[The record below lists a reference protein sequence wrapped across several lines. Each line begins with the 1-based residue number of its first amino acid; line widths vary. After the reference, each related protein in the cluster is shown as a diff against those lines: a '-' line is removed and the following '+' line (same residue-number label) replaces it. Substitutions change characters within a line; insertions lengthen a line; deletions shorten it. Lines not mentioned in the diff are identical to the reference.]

1 MPRDYVERI
10 LKSRVYDVARET
22 PLDVAPILSSR
33 LDNHVLIKREDLQP
47 VFSFKIRGAY
57 NKMAGLSAQQ
67 RSKGVIAVSAGNH
80 AQGVALAAA
89 HLGIDSLIV
98 MPKTAPGIKVAPT
111 RRFGSK
117 VVLHGN
123 FFDETK
129 AEAQS
134 IMQQTGRVLIPPFD
148 DPDVIAGQGTV
159 AMEILRQHT
168 DPIHA
173 IFVPIGGGGLI
184 AGMAAYIKTL
194 WSEIKVI
201 GVEPEDAATMHDAL
215 AAGRPVELEHVGI
228 FADGVAVRQ
237 IGDEPFRIARQC
249 VDEVILVTTDEIC
262 AAIKDIYDDTR
273 SIAEPSGALGVAGV
287 KRYVEREGVSGKNL
301 IAVDS
306 GANVNFDRLRHIAE
320 RAEIGERREALIA
333 VTIPERPG
341 SFREFCKAIGERSVT
356 EFNYRYADDNDAH
369 IFVGV
374 ELSDGQADK
383 DGLVAQL
390 REHDYPVVDLTDNEM
405 AKLHIRHMVG
415 GRASG
420 TEDEALFR
428 FEFPE
433 RPGALLRFLTRMGEH
448 WNISMF
454 HYRNHGA
461 AYGRVLIGIQV
472 PVSEKE
478 GFQEFLNDVG
488 YRYTEETANPAY
500 DLFLRAPRN
509 TSQVKKRA

>member
-10 LKSRVYDVARET
+10 LKSRVYDIARET
-22 PLDVAPILSSR
+22 PLDMAPILSGR
-33 LDNHVLIKREDLQP
+33 LGNRVMIKREDLQP

-57 NKMAGLSAQQ
+57 NKICRLSSEQ
-67 RSKGVIAVSAGNH
+67 RAKGVIAVSAGNH
-80 AQGVALAAA
+80 AQGVALAAT
-89 HLGIDSLIV
+89 HLGIESLIV
-98 MPKTAPGIKVAPT
+98 MPKTAPGIKVDST
-111 RRFGSK
+111 RRFGAE

-129 AEAQS
+129 THAET
-134 IMQQTGRVLIPPFD
+134 IIEERGMVLIPPYD

-159 AMEILRQHT
+159 AMEILRQH
-168 DPIHA
+168 PEPVHA
-173 IFVPIGGGGLI
+173 VFVPIGGGGLI
-184 AGMAAYIKTL
+184 AGMAAYIKSL
-194 WSEIKVI
+194 WPEIKVV

-215 AAGRPVELEHVGI
+215 EAGRPVELEHVGI
-228 FADGVAVRQ
+228 FADGVAVKQ
-237 IGDEPFRIARQC
+237 IGDEPFRIAQTC
-249 VDEVILVTTDEIC
+249 VDEVILVNTDEIC

-273 SIAEPSGALGVAGV
+273 SIAEPSGALGIAGL
-287 KRYVEREGVSGKNL
+287 KRYVEREEVSGLNL

-341 SFREFCKAIGERSVT
+341 SFRAFCQAIGQRSVT
-356 EFNYRYADDNDAH
+356 EFNYRYADHDDAH

-374 ELSDGQADK
+374 ELREGEADK
-383 DGLVAQL
+383 NDLVSHL
-390 REHDYPVVDLTDNEM
+390 REQDYPVVDLTDNEM

-415 GRASG
+415 GRAAG
-420 TEDEALFR
+420 TEDEALYR

-433 RPGALLRFLTRMGEH
+433 RPGALLRFLTKMGEH
-448 WNISMF
+448 WNISIF

-472 PVSEKE
+472 PTSEQE
-478 GFQEFLNDVG
+478 SFREFLNEIG
-488 YRYTEETANPAY
+488 YPYSEETGNPAY
-500 DLFLRAPRN
+500 DLFLRAPDD
-509 TSQVKKRA
+509 SSSIKKRA

>member
-10 LKSRVYDVARET
+10 LKSRVYDIARET
-22 PLDVAPILSSR
+22 PLDMAPILSGR
-33 LDNHVLIKREDLQP
+33 LGNRVMIKREDLQP

-57 NKMAGLSAQQ
+57 NKICRLSSEQ
-67 RSKGVIAVSAGNH
+67 RAKGVIAVSAGNH
-80 AQGVALAAA
+80 AQGVALAAT
-89 HLGIDSLIV
+89 HLGIESLIV
-98 MPKTAPGIKVAPT
+98 MPKTAPGIKVDST
-111 RRFGSK
+111 RRFGAE

-129 AEAQS
+129 THAET
-134 IMQQTGRVLIPPFD
+134 IIEERGMVLIPPYD

-159 AMEILRQHT
+159 AMEILRQH
-168 DPIHA
+168 PEPVHA
-173 IFVPIGGGGLI
+173 VFVPIGGGGLI
-184 AGMAAYIKTL
+184 AGMAAYIKSL
-194 WSEIKVI
+194 WPEIKVV

-215 AAGRPVELEHVGI
+215 EAGRPVELEHVGI
-228 FADGVAVRQ
+228 FADGVAVKQ
-237 IGDEPFRIARQC
+237 IGDEPFRIAQTC
-249 VDEVILVTTDEIC
+249 VDEVILVNTDEIC

-273 SIAEPSGALGVAGV
+273 SIAEPSGALGIAGL
-287 KRYVEREGVSGKNL
+287 KRYVEREEVSGLNL

-341 SFREFCKAIGERSVT
+341 SFRAFCQAIGQRSVT
-356 EFNYRYADDNDAH
+356 EFNYRYADHDDAH

-374 ELSDGQADK
+374 ELREGEADK
-383 DGLVAQL
+383 NALVSHL
-390 REHDYPVVDLTDNEM
+390 REQDYPVVDLTDNEM

-415 GRASG
+415 GRAAG
-420 TEDEALFR
+420 TEDEALYR

-433 RPGALLRFLTRMGEH
+433 RPGALLRFLTKMGEH

-472 PVSEKE
+472 PTSEQE
-478 GFQEFLNDVG
+478 SFREFLNEIG
-488 YRYTEETANPAY
+488 YPYSEETGNPAY
-500 DLFLRAPRN
+500 DLFLRAPDD
-509 TSQVKKRA
+509 SSSIKKRA